1 MEGNDYPVNW
11 GYHEMEYLKSLDTK
25 TDNVNSPSHYNQ
37 HGVECIEAIRASLG
51 DEFGGYCKGN
61 VMKYLWRYKYKN
73 GVEDLKKARV
83 YLDWLIEAEEE
94 KDNG

>member
-1 MEGNDYPVNW
+1 MRYYEWILHKGR
-11 GYHEMEYLKSLDTK
+11 EM
-25 TDNVNSPSHYNQ
+25 DNVNSPSHYNES
-37 HGVECIEAIRASLG
+37 GIECIEAIRASLG

-83 YLDWLIEAEEE
+83 YLDWLIEAEVE
-94 KDNG
+94 KEDG